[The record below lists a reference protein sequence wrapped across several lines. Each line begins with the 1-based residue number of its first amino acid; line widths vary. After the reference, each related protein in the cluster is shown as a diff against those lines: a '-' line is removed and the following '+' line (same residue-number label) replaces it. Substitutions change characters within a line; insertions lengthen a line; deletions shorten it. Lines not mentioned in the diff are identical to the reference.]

1 MRYLSLGPAHPAMT
15 YEACNWGR
23 KSTGSHVLRRILA
36 AFSATDGPEPTKRPF
51 DGSWTPA
58 PSRVEGTVLEMLR
71 NGPMGENKAKRAAD
85 TIDSERRL
93 PPRAAFVELLA
104 APAAL
109 FPLEME
115 KKMRPAQPHTNSSFP
130 SRRRR
135 EWNGCSTARGT
146 EQP

>member
-1 MRYLSLGPAHPAMT
+1 M
-15 YEACNWGR
+15 
-23 KSTGSHVLRRILA
+23 
-36 AFSATDGPEPTKRPF
+36 FSAEFLPRFPRQMGR
-51 DGSWTPA
+51 
-58 PSRVEGTVLEMLR
+58 SRLNAHSTEAGHRLNVHSTEEGTVLEMLR

-115 KKMRPAQPHTNSSFP
+115 NKMRPAQPHTNSSFP